1 VLLFSFTV
9 VGFCEEIK
17 NDPKADKG
25 VGPVKNVK
33 LSPIDPKLV
42 ELGEK
47 TFTLKCSACHKIPE
61 RYVGPALHLVTERR
75 SAEWIMNMILNP
87 AGMLEKNDAAKNLFA
102 EYLTPMTF
110 QNVTEAEARAILEY
124 LRQQDQKPKP

>member
-1 VLLFSFTV
+1 
-9 VGFCEEIK
+9 
-17 NDPKADKG
+17 
-25 VGPVKNVK
+25 
-33 LSPIDPKLV
+33 
-42 ELGEK
+42 
-47 TFTLKCSACHKIPE
+47 
-61 RYVGPALHLVTERR
+61 
-75 SAEWIMNMILNP
+75 MNMILNP